1 MANAG
6 FRITGTTK
14 LFHTH
19 TGQFNCPAP
28 LKMLNHLFPGWF
40 FLVLN
45 LKPSSFIVRNVAIF

>member
-28 LKMLNHLFPGWF
+28 LKIFNHLFPGGF
-40 FLVLN
+40 FVFEIPKN
-45 LKPSSFIVRNVAIF
+45 FILL

>member
-1 MANAG
+1 MASAG

-28 LKMLNHLFPGWF
+28 PKNVKTTYSQGGF
-40 FLVLN
+40 FMFEASN
-45 LKPSSFIVRNVAIF
+45 KAILIY

>member
-28 LKMLNHLFPGWF
+28 LKILNHFFPGGF
-40 FLVLN
+40 FVLET
-45 LKPSSFIVRNVAIF
+45 LKIAILS